1 MQTLVIRIPDDL
13 ARELEAES
21 KKTHLT
27 KRACI
32 RHHGSPASPS
42 SPKQIISWLPMVAP
56 PSA

>member
-32 RHHGSPASPS
+32 RHRRHQVSGWSR
-42 SPKQIISWLPMVAP
+42 V
-56 PSA
+56 